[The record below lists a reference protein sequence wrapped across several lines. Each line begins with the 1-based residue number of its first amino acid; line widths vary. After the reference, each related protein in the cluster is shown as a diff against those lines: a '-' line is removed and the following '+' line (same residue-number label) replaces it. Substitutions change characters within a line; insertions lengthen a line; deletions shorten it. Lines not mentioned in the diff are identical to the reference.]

1 MNPYHKKAK
10 EIQHYLDRLFAPEDE
25 VLCNVK
31 QQMAANNLPP
41 ISISPHV
48 GKLLAL
54 LAGLI
59 NAERILEIG
68 TLGGYSTIWLARALP
83 ESGSLV
89 SLELDP
95 KNAEIAKN
103 NIRMAGLESK
113 VSIHVGNALDTIG
126 TLSGSFDFIF
136 LDGDKPHY
144 PQYLEPM
151 IKLCRNGGIISVD
164 NLIRRGKAVNP
175 SPNDA
180 QAKAIA
186 DFNHK
191 IAEHPNLESVII
203 PTLVGYIGG
212 DLDGLSISR
221 VKK

>member
-83 ESGSLV
+83 DSGSLV

-95 KNAEIAKN
+95 KNAEIARN
-103 NIRMAGLESK
+103 NIRMAGLDSK
-113 VSIHVGNALDTIG
+113 VSIHIGNALDMID

-136 LDGDKPHY
+136 LDADKPHY
-144 PQYLEPM
+144 PDYLEPM
-151 IKLCRNGGIISVD
+151 IKLCRHGGIISVD
-164 NLIRRGKAVNP
+164 NLIRRGKTVNP
-175 SPNDA
+175 SPTDA

-186 DFNHK
+186 EFNQR
-191 IAEHPNLESVII
+191 IAEHPNLESVVI